1 MRWEELTEPE
11 FSKAL
16 KTTRGVCLLPIGCM
30 ERHGDHLPLGTDLY
44 IAEAIACRAAQ
55 KEPAV
60 VFPPYMFAQIN
71 EARCFPGTVAL
82 SPALLLELFTAVCDE
97 IARNGFKK
105 IVVVNCHGGNICLLN
120 YFLLSILH
128 SRKDYAVFYPSQLDG
143 PRKKKWDQILKTA
156 YHGHACE
163 CETSMMLASHPQFV
177 KMKALKGKKA
187 PPLGRLAHLPPGNV
201 MGWWYAD
208 HPEHYGGDATPAA
221 ADTGRQLL
229 QLRVDSTAEYLAAVK
244 KDTVAQKLLKEFYDR
259 CDAVGKPSK

>member
-1 MRWEELTEPE
+1 MRWEDLTEPE
-11 FSKAL
+11 FSKAV

-44 IAEAIACRAAQ
+44 MAEDLATRAAD
-55 KEPAV
+55 KEPSI

-71 EARCFPGTVAL
+71 EARCFPGTIAL
-82 SPALLLELFTAVCDE
+82 SPALLLELLTAVCDE

-105 IVVVNCHGGNICLLN
+105 IVIVNCHGGNKDLLN
-120 YFLLSILH
+120 YFMMSILH
-128 SRKDYAVFYPSQLDG
+128 SRKDYVVFFPGLLSD
-143 PRKKKWDQILKTA
+143 PDKKKWDQLLKTS

-163 CETSMMLASHPQFV
+163 CETSLVLATRPELA

-208 HPEHYGGDATPAA
+208 HPEHYAGDATPATA
-221 ADTGRQLL
+221 ETGRQLL
-229 QLRVDSTAEYLAAVK
+229 QLRIDSLAQYVAAVK
-244 KDTVAQKLLKEFYDR
+244 KDTVAQKLLNEFYDR
-259 CDAVGKPSK
+259 CDNLGKP